1 MPNKKDYTGLIDVIG
16 SPFTIPAYREP
27 TINLEDL
34 SIKGLQSI
42 IADCEKIEAMS
53 RDEEPGQWN
62 PLLIERVRAFKEQ
75 AKALRPKC

>member
-1 MPNKKDYTGLIDVIG
+1 MHDKRDYPCLIDVIG